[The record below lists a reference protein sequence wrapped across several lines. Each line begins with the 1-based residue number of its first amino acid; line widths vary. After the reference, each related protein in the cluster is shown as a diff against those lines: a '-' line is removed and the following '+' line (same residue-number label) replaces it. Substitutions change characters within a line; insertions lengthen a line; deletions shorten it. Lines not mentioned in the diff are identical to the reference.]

1 MTEWFDKKTDQD
13 MDNKTM
19 TRVEV
24 SVTKNIVKEYREE
37 HTLSADYVDVG
48 SGIPADLQP
57 NDILTAD

>member
-37 HTLSADYVDVG
+37 HTLSADDVDVG